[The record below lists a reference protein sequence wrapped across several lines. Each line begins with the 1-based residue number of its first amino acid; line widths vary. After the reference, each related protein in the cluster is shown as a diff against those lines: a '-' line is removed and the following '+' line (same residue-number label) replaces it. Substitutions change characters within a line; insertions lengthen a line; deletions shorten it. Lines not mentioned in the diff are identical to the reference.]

1 MESTTHP
8 YMRQRHL
15 WPVSGPARPH
25 HSGARPRFDREGARP
40 TRPSAGARRLLYRLW
55 PRVPLRVQR
64 LVRRLVA
71 RPVTLGA
78 CAVIQDAGGRVLL
91 AHHTYRR
98 RAWGLPGGLVG
109 PDEQPMDALARE
121 LCEEAGVPA
130 AIGPLLCAEADTAGR
145 HLTLYYR
152 ATLAGQPRPDGV
164 EIDAYRYATLDE
176 APELLGTPTPP
187 WLPAT
192 AGRWGAGDAA

>member
-1 MESTTHP
+1 MESATHP

-15 WPVSGPARPH
+15 PTRPH
-25 HSGARPRFDREGARP
+25 HSSARPRFDREGARP
-40 TRPSAGARRLLYRLW
+40 AAGAWRLLYRLW

-64 LVRRLVA
+64 LVRRLVT

-121 LCEEAGVPA
+121 LREEAGVPA

-152 ATLAGQPRPDGV
+152 ATLASQPRPDGV
-164 EIDAYRYATLDE
+164 EIDAYRYARCRWVVLGS
-176 APELLGTPTPP
+176 ELK
-187 WLPAT
+187 
-192 AGRWGAGDAA
+192 RRSEDAIVGG